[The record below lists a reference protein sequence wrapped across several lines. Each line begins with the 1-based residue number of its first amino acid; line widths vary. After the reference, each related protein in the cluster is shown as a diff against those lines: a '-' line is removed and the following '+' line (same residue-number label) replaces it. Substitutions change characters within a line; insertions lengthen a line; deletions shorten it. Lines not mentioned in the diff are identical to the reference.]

1 MQCASVNP
9 CICCNQMGHSEKVK
23 IYLSPGVF
31 GLETLIT
38 STSAYAPKFSTP
50 NTKSPIESTGDV
62 LFFPKLIAR
71 IEPGRRDAGTPAFS
85 GWNGEIR
92 ARSRDRTDAWP
103 SDGNPYRLINAP
115 SSGRWKTRGRGLPC
129 CRICFRITRLPRW

>member
-1 MQCASVNP
+1 M
-9 CICCNQMGHSEKVK
+9 K

-38 STSAYAPKFSTP
+38 NTSACGPKVSTP
-50 NTKSPIESTGDV
+50 ETKSPIESAGEV
-62 LFFPKLIAR
+62 LFFPRLTAR
-71 IEPGRRDAGTPAFS
+71 MEPGRRDAGVPTFS

-115 SSGRWKTRGRGLPC
+115 SSGRWKTRGRGLPG
-129 CRICFRITRLPRW
+129 CRICVRITRLLRWQSPPEAPV